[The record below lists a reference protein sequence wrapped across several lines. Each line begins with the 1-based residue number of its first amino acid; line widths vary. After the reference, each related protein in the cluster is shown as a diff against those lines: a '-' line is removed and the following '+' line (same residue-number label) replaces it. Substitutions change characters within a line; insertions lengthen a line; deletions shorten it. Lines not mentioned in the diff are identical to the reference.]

1 MISVILPT
9 YNEKGN
15 IVPLMQ
21 KLAQGLR
28 PAGREFELV
37 VVDDNS
43 PDGTADAV
51 REMQKDMREIRLI
64 VRTNESGLASAV
76 RRGIE
81 EAKGDI
87 IVLMDTDFNHDP
99 FDVPKLV
106 AGLSASDIVVGSR
119 YIKGGEMEY
128 SFLRH
133 YLSLFFN
140 LFVRAMLGLKTTDN
154 LSGFM
159 AVKKEIFETI
169 DMDQVFQGFGEFH
182 IPFIWMAHDRGYK
195 ISEIPVIYKD
205 RTYGTSKF
213 KPVENLINYTKT
225 VLKVRAHARARH
237 RKNAA
242 DQDKLSGMRGDRA

>member
-1 MISVILPT
+1 MISVVLPT

-15 IVPLMQ
+15 IVRLMQ
-21 KLAQGLR
+21 LLAQALR
-28 PAGREFELV
+28 TAGREFELI

-51 REMQKDMREIRLI
+51 REAQKETREIRLI

-81 EAKGDI
+81 ESKGEI
-87 IVLMDTDFNHDP
+87 VVLMDTDFNHDP

-106 AGLSASDIVVGSR
+106 AGLPASDIVVGSR

-159 AVKKEIFETI
+159 AVKKEIFKKLNLDEI
-169 DMDQVFQGFGEFH
+169 FQGFGEFH

-225 VLKVRAHARARH
+225 VLKVRAHARSRN
-237 RKNAA
+237 RENAA
-242 DQDKLSGMRGDRA
+242 NAGQVPGMRQDRP

>member
-1 MISVILPT
+1 MISIVLPT

-15 IVPLMQ
+15 IIPLME

-28 PAGREFELV
+28 SAGHSFELL

-43 PDGTADAV
+43 PDGTAAAV
-51 REMQKDMREIRLI
+51 REMQKDMKEIRLT
-64 VRTNESGLASAV
+64 VRTDEKGLASAV

-81 EAKGDI
+81 DSKGDI

-106 AGLSASDIVVGSR
+106 SGISESDIVVGSR

-159 AVKKEIFETI
+159 AVKKEIFQNL
-169 DMDQVFQGFGEFH
+169 DMNEIFQGFGEFH
-182 IPFIWMAHDRGYK
+182 IPFIWMAHARGYK

-225 VLKVRAHARARH
+225 VLKVRAHASAQR
-237 RKNAA
+237 RKNAE
-242 DQDKLSGMRGDRA
+242 DQRPLSGMRGDRS